1 MTLRPPQAMYGLYPD
16 GHSAQQAI
24 GRLHAAGVS
33 DRDITI
39 QSAQP
44 MEDFEFG
51 HRDKATWMWWI
62 ACGGGLIGMASALGL
77 SWLTETSWPID
88 VGGLPI
94 FAWWPNLIITF
105 ELTMLGA
112 ILATVITLVIAARL
126 GRGSAI
132 YDAEVSDGKILVGVA
147 NPAES
152 AVADVKAA
160 LAAPAGAEVK
170 TVQ

>member
-1 MTLRPPQAMYGLYPD
+1 MRAVYALYPD
-16 GHSAQQAI
+16 GRSAQQAI
-24 GRLHAAGVS
+24 ERLHAAGVH

-51 HRDKATWMWWI
+51 HRDKATWMWWS
-62 ACGGGLIGMASALGL
+62 ACGGGLIGAASALGL

-94 FAWWPNLIITF
+94 FAWWPNLIIIF
-105 ELTMLGA
+105 EMTMLGT
-112 ILATVITLVIAARL
+112 IVATVITLAITARL
-126 GRGSAI
+126 GRRPAI

-147 NPAES
+147 NPGES
-152 AVADVKAA
+152 AVADMRAA
-160 LAAPAGAEVK
+160 LSAPAGAEVK
-170 TVQ
+170 TID

>member
-1 MTLRPPQAMYGLYPD
+1 VKAVYALYPD
-16 GHSAQQAI
+16 GHSAQQALS
-24 GRLHAAGVS
+24 RLQAAGVH

-44 MEDFEFG
+44 MEGFEFG

-62 ACGGGLIGMASALGL
+62 ACGGGLLGMASAVGL
-77 SWLTETSWPID
+77 TWLTEVSWPIN

-112 ILATVITLVIAARL
+112 ILATVITLVVTARL
-126 GRGSAI
+126 GRGSTI
-132 YDAEVSDGKILVGVA
+132 YDADVSDGKILVGVV
-147 NPAES
+147 NPSES
-152 AVADVKAA
+152 AVADLEAA
-160 LAAPAGAEVK
+160 LTAPPGAQLK
-170 TVQ
+170 RI

>member
-1 MTLRPPQAMYGLYPD
+1 MRAVYALYPD

-24 GRLHAAGVS
+24 GRLHAAGVA

-51 HRDKATWMWWI
+51 HRDKSTWMWWI

-77 SWLTETSWPID
+77 AWVTETSWPIN

-105 ELTMLGA
+105 EMTMLGA
-112 ILATVITLVIAARL
+112 ILATVITLVLAARL
-126 GRGSAI
+126 GRGSSI
-132 YDAEVSDGKILVGVA
+132 YDPEVSDGKILVGVA

-152 AVADVKAA
+152 VVADLRAA
-160 LAAPAGAEVK
+160 LSAPAGAEVK
-170 TVQ
+170 TVA

>member
-1 MTLRPPQAMYGLYPD
+1 MKALYGLYPD
-16 GHSAQQAI
+16 GHSAQQAVN
-24 GRLHAAGVS
+24 RLRAAGVP

-51 HRDKATWMWWI
+51 HSDKATWMWWI

-77 SWLTETSWPID
+77 TWLTETSWPIN

-112 ILATVITLVIAARL
+112 ILATVITLVISARL
-126 GRGSAI
+126 GRGSGI
-132 YDAEVSDGKILVGVA
+132 YDPDVSDGTILVGVA
-147 NPAES
+147 NPVAS

-160 LAAPAGAEVK
+160 LTAPAGAEVK
-170 TVQ
+170 TIE

>member
-1 MTLRPPQAMYGLYPD
+1 MKAVYALYPD
-16 GHSAQQAI
+16 GHSAQQALS
-24 GRLHAAGVS
+24 RLQAAGVH

-51 HRDKATWMWWI
+51 HREKATWMWWI
-62 ACGGGLIGMASALGL
+62 ACGGGLIGMASAVGL
-77 SWLTETSWPID
+77 TWLTEVSWPIN

-112 ILATVITLVIAARL
+112 ILATVATLLVTGELLRRRPAL
-126 GRGSAI
+126 
-132 YDAEVSDGKILVGVA
+132 YDPQVSDGKILVGVES
-147 NPAES
+147 PAKSDDVER
-152 AVADVKAA
+152 ALVA
-160 LAAPAGAEVK
+160 AGSQKITRV
-170 TVQ
+170 

>member
-1 MTLRPPQAMYGLYPD
+1 MKAVYALYED
-16 GHSAQQAI
+16 GQTAQQAI
-24 GRLHAAGVS
+24 NRLRSAGVA

-77 SWLTETSWPID
+77 SWLTEMSWPID

-94 FAWWPNLIITF
+94 FAWWPNLIITI

-112 ILATVITLVIAARL
+112 ILATVITLVVTARVAA
-126 GRGSAI
+126 GSAI
-132 YDAEVSDGKILVGVA
+132 YDAEVSDGKILVGVI
-147 NPAES
+147 NPSDS
-152 AVADVKAA
+152 ALADLEAA
-160 LAAPAGAEVK
+160 LTAPPGAQIK
-170 TVQ
+170 KI